1 MAAAGQ
7 WGRAP
12 LKTQEMFEKI
22 MVLKRYC
29 EFIGWK
35 CDEVHINAD
44 DVIDDAKIG
53 LLKIA
58 TAGDIIHEV
67 GLRVSEEEFYVM
79 REPAI

>member
-22 MVLKRYC
+22 MVLQRYC

-35 CDEVHINAD
+35 CEEIHINAD
-44 DVIDDAKIG
+44 DVIDDAKLG

-58 TAGDIIHEV
+58 TAGDIVPNV

>member
-7 WGRAP
+7 WGRSP
-12 LKTQEMFEKI
+12 LKTQEMYEKI
-22 MVLKRYC
+22 SVLNRYC